1 MKKRFSLLAGVAL
14 AGALT
19 LGSVIPANA
28 YSAPNADVQKIFED
42 TNNARASNGL
52 KPLVLNE
59 QMTKVAQ
66 DWSATQAR
74 EGRMYHNPNYST
86 QIPGGWSRAA
96 ENVAYG
102 YAVNSV
108 VNGWMNSPG
117 HKANILGDHTSIG
130 IGVAKDANGRNYY
143 TQVFGKYAN
152 VTPPTPQP
160 PTPQPSGNL
169 TTGDFSV
176 QSHVQNI
183 GWMNGGGTTG
193 KSLRL
198 EAMKVTQVKDKKVC
212 LAAHVQNIG
221 WQGKQCTNG
230 KGSAITVGTTGKAL
244 RLEALTI
251 SSPDGGVSAE
261 AHVQNI
267 GWQGKR
273 TAAKGA
279 DVTVGTSGQALR
291 LEAVNLFQ

>member
-28 YSAPNADVQKIFED
+28 YSAPNTDVQKIFED
-42 TNNARASNGL
+42 TNSARVTNGL

-74 EGRMYHNPNYST
+74 EGRMYHNPNYSS
-86 QIPGGWSRAA
+86 QIPGGWTRAA

-102 YAVNSV
+102 YSV
-108 VNGWMNSPG
+108 DSVTNGWMNSPG
-117 HKANILGDHTSIG
+117 HRANILGDYNSIG

-143 TQVFGKYAN
+143 TQNFAKYAN
-152 VTPPTPQP
+152 VTQPTPT

-169 TTGDFSV
+169 TAGDISV

-183 GWMNGGGTTG
+183 GWMNGEGTTG
-193 KSLRL
+193 RSLRL
-198 EAMKVTQVKDKKVC
+198 EALKLTQVNDKRIC
-212 LAAHVQNIG
+212 ATAHVQNIG
-221 WQGKQCTNG
+221 WQEKQCTNG
-230 KGSAITVGTTGKAL
+230 KDSSITVGTTGKAL

-273 TAAKGA
+273 IAPKGA
-279 DVTVGTSGQALR
+279 DVTVGTSGQSLR
-291 LEAVNLFQ
+291 LEAVRLLQ

>member
-1 MKKRFSLLAGVAL
+1 MKKRFSLIAGVAL

-28 YSAPNADVQKIFED
+28 YDAPNGDVQRIFND
-42 TNNARASNGL
+42 TNAARTTNGL
-52 KPLVLNE
+52 KPLVLD
-59 QMTKVAQ
+59 QAITTVAQ
-66 DWSATQAR
+66 NWSATQAR
-74 EGRMYHNPNYST
+74 ENRMYHNPNYSK
-86 QIPGGWSRAA
+86 QIPAGWTRAA

-102 YAVNSV
+102 YSVESV

-117 HKANILGDHTSIG
+117 HKANILGDYTSIG
-130 IGVAKDANGRNYY
+130 IGLAKDANGRIYY

-152 VTPPTPQP
+152 VTPPTPTP
-160 PTPQPSGNL
+160 PTTQPSGNL
-169 TTGDFSV
+169 TAGDVSV

-198 EAMKVTQVKDKKVC
+198 EAMKLTQVNDKRIC
-212 LAAHVQNIG
+212 AAAHVQSIG
-221 WQGKQCTNG
+221 WQNKQCTSG
-230 KGSAITVGTTGKAL
+230 KGSSITVGTTGKAL
-244 RLEALTI
+244 RLEALTV

-261 AHVQNI
+261 AHVQSI

>member
-1 MKKRFSLLAGVAL
+1 MKKRFSLLAAVAL

-42 TNNARASNGL
+42 TNSARVTNGL

-74 EGRMYHNPNYST
+74 EGRMYHNPNYSS
-86 QIPGGWSRAA
+86 QIPGGWTRAA

-102 YAVNSV
+102 YSV
-108 VNGWMNSPG
+108 DSVTNGWMNSPG
-117 HKANILGDHTSIG
+117 HRANILGDYNSIG

-143 TQVFGKYAN
+143 TQNFAKYAN
-152 VTPPTPQP
+152 VTQPTPT

-169 TTGDFSV
+169 TAGDISV

-183 GWMNGGGTTG
+183 GWMNGEGTTG
-193 KSLRL
+193 RSLRL
-198 EAMKVTQVKDKKVC
+198 EALKLTQVNDKRIC
-212 LAAHVQNIG
+212 AAAHVQNIG
-221 WQGKQCTNG
+221 WQGKQCTSG
-230 KGSAITVGTTGKAL
+230 KGSSITVGTTGKAL
-244 RLEALTI
+244 RLEALTV

-279 DVTVGTSGQALR
+279 DVTVGTSGQSLR
-291 LEAVNLFQ
+291 LEAVRLLQ

>member
-28 YSAPNADVQKIFED
+28 YSAPNPDIQKIFED
-42 TNNARASNGL
+42 TNSARAANGL
-52 KPLVLNE
+52 KPLVLDE

-74 EGRMYHNPNYST
+74 EGRMYHNPNYSK
-86 QIPGGWSRAA
+86 QIPGGWTRAA

-130 IGVAKDANGRNYY
+130 IGVAKDSNGRNYY
-143 TQVFGKYAN
+143 TQVFAKYAN
-152 VTPPTPQP
+152 VTQPTPT

-169 TTGDFSV
+169 NSSDISV

-183 GWMNGGGTTG
+183 GWMNGEGTTG
-193 KSLRL
+193 RSLRL
-198 EAMKVTQVKDKKVC
+198 EAMKLTQVNDKRIC
-212 LAAHVQNIG
+212 AAAHVQNIG
-221 WQGKQCTNG
+221 WQGKQCTSG
-230 KGSAITVGTTGKAL
+230 KGSSITVGTTGQAL

-251 SSPDGGVSAE
+251 SSPDGAVSAE

-279 DVTVGTSGQALR
+279 DVTVGTSGQSLR
-291 LEAVNLFQ
+291 LEAVKLLQ